1 MVESDVLHEISRIL
15 TEGNIEHYIDPK
27 VKRFTGN
34 EPYIGIFQSKRK
46 RLFIHFFEDDFIEA
60 ITLNNLPPEE
70 IEKRYGIKGEV
81 SIRDRHYYSAKSY
94 LLEIQITRNAE
105 NKLINNKYTL
115 QDKKDFF
122 IDIAKVR

>member
-15 TEGNIEHYIDPK
+15 AEGNIENYIDPK
-27 VKRFTGN
+27 VKAFNGKR
-34 EPYIGIFQSKRK
+34 PYIGIFQSSHKRF
-46 RLFIHFFEDDFIEA
+46 FIHFFEDDFIEA
-60 ITLNNLPPEE
+60 ITPKYLSPEE

-81 SIRDRHYYSAKSY
+81 SMGDRHYYSAKNY
-94 LLEIQITRNAE
+94 LFEIQITRNAE

-122 IDIAKVR
+122 IDIANLR